1 MEMGRKMMKK
11 TMVWLMGALF
21 LMGCASTGNTPNGPS
36 AGAKTGFLDGYYDR
50 LEPGPEGG
58 AKLRW
63 LKSGVDWAKYDKV
76 MLDSVVFFFADKSE
90 YKGIEPNELKKL
102 ADGFNKQLVDTLKGS
117 YPIVAEPGPDV
128 LRIRFAITDLKQSN
142 PALSGISSV
151 IPVGLAVSIVKKGAT
166 DSWAGSGA
174 TSADMMALDSL
185 TNDVIA
191 VAQDDKTA
199 GFTERFSKWGS
210 AEDAFKFWAERV
222 KLYLDQARGIKSN

>member
-1 MEMGRKMMKK
+1 MKK
-11 TMVWLMGALF
+11 SILWVVGMVLVV
-21 LMGCASTGNTPNGPS
+21 GCATTDSTQISS
-36 AGAKTGFLDGYYDR
+36 APASKTGFLKGYYDK
-50 LEPGPEGG
+50 LAPGPEGG

-63 LKSGVDWAKYDKV
+63 IKPNVDWAKYDKV
-76 MLDSVVFFFADKSE
+76 MLDSVVFFFDDASE
-90 YKGIEPNELKKL
+90 YKGIEPNELKAL
-102 ADGFNKQLVDTLKGS
+102 ADGFNKQLVDALKDS

-142 PALSGISSV
+142 PAISGITSV
-151 IPVGLAVSIVKKGAT
+151 IPVGLAVSVVKKGAT

-185 TNDVIA
+185 TNEVIA

-210 AEDAFKFWAERV
+210 AEDAFKYWAERV
-222 KLYLDQARGIKSN
+222 KKYLDTVHGK